1 MSKAHAILIMVC
13 IILVSIVWNYHL
25 SKENQYLD
33 SYNACMNFRL
43 STDSTECS
51 YCDSISKL

>member
-1 MSKAHAILIMVC
+1 MSKPHAILIMIC

-25 SKENQYLD
+25 TQEGKYL
-33 SYNACMNFRL
+33 SNYNACMEFRL
-43 STDSTECS
+43 STDTLNCL